1 MNFGVWG
8 VQVFITYFFIS
19 YIYYVLY
26 IKRVY
31 ENHMMMCD
39 RYIMLTFFISM
50 RLVNRNNCVA
60 SKQANPDLLYVYAGP
75 VCGGFPPHTGPACL
89 RLAHGE
95 KVILRMTR

>member
-1 MNFGVWG
+1 MNFGGWG

-39 RYIMLTFFISM
+39 RYMMLTFFISM
-50 RLVNRNNCVA
+50 RLVNRNNCLA
-60 SKQANPDLLYVYAGP
+60 SKLTQILYVYAGP

-89 RLAHGE
+89 R
-95 KVILRMTR
+95 

>member
-31 ENHMMMCD
+31 ENHMIMCD
-39 RYIMLTFFISM
+39 GYMMLTFFISM
-50 RLVNRNNCVA
+50 RLVNRNNCLA
-60 SKQANPDLLYVYAGP
+60 SKQASKQASGAVL
-75 VCGGFPPHTGPACL
+75 
-89 RLAHGE
+89 
-95 KVILRMTR
+95 

>member
-1 MNFGVWG
+1 
-8 VQVFITYFFIS
+8 
-19 YIYYVLY
+19 
-26 IKRVY
+26 
-31 ENHMMMCD
+31 
-39 RYIMLTFFISM
+39 M

-60 SKQANPDLLYVYAGP
+60 SKQASTQASKQANPDLVNVSAGP

>member
-31 ENHMMMCD
+31 ENHMIMCD
-39 RYIMLTFFISM
+39 GYMMLTFFISM
-50 RLVNRNNCVA
+50 RLVNRNNCLA
-60 SKQANPDLLYVYAGP
+60 SKQASSGLEEGMEVIT
-75 VCGGFPPHTGPACL
+75 TGNVN
-89 RLAHGE
+89 LAHE
-95 KVILRMTR
+95 APVRVIKN

>member
-1 MNFGVWG
+1 MNFGGWG
-8 VQVFITYFFIS
+8 VQAFITYFFIS
-19 YIYYVLY
+19 YIYYVLF